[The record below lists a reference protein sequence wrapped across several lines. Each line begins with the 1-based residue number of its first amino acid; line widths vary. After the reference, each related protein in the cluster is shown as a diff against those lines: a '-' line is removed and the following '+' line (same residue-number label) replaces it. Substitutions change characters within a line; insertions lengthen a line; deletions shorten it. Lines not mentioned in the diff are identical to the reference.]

1 MIKQEKEIS
10 PPGQRRE
17 GHKDCTESHQA
28 PITLCLSPGTACP
41 HSAARASVDAS
52 CRVYAFR
59 TSPSLLC
66 TAVNNQSKL

>member
-1 MIKQEKEIS
+1 MIKQVKARS

-28 PITLCLSPGTACP
+28 PTTLCQSLGTACP
-41 HSAARASVDAS
+41 RSAVRASVDAS
-52 CRVYAFR
+52 CRGYAFR

-66 TAVNNQSKL
+66 TAVDNQSKL